1 MLYQPLELVVLRAG
15 GFFDFGEGTIEII
28 IQNEGLMASIKANEG
43 YSLHSVTK
51 GEEDVTASF
60 ADGMQV
66 PRAKGYSIRQL
77 YISHIVSDKVADFC
91 SYIIVFGINVNQ

>member
-1 MLYQPLELVVLRAG
+1 
-15 GFFDFGEGTIEII
+15 
-28 IQNEGLMASIKANEG
+28 MASIKANEG

-66 PRAKGYSIRQL
+66 PLNDQRAKGYSIRQL